1 MTLYISTYRDVGC
14 HSFVNSVGTLLKL
27 KGDTMNIQE
36 DVLEKIDT
44 CIEVLLEAK
53 QLIIDYRSEEDFI
66 DGYDG

>member
-1 MTLYISTYRDVGC
+1 
-14 HSFVNSVGTLLKL
+14 
-27 KGDTMNIQE
+27 MNIQE